1 MPPPLPIV
9 RTGLTGLVGMAIKII
24 VKKSASSNE
33 TQTLPE
39 NASEK
44 KVAKPPPAGHPG
56 PGTIT
61 PFIDK
66 ISVVLNVPQ
75 GAEAYDIHSSI
86 WAQLDDKEAFRRA
99 KKWGPFQVGVRL
111 PLQSVLKERKWPLLH
126 YRHGGQRALQFRAE
140 FSPVDLGPQGL
151 GEFHAQLM
159 SLVPD
164 GWGYFVEHGRVT
176 MIEVTVDLPNISV
189 DQFHLVPKQGPSSMA
204 WKANGQLE
212 TLVLGKAKGSQT
224 KVYDRGKK
232 RVALGQTWTGP
243 PTTRVERRLR
253 LNSPLAELGTL
264 ANPFASM
271 QMVAIPTGPPP
282 EEIKSA
288 YIWTL
293 FLDSVSV
300 RGLST
305 ALKLLPKGKRTM
317 YRQWLLA
324 HPTSWWQPADIWSKW
339 PTVLADLEIAGAHA
353 WH

>member
-1 MPPPLPIV
+1 MPRPLPLI
-9 RTGLTGLVGMAIKII
+9 RTGLTGSAGMAIKII
-24 VKKSASSNE
+24 KKSASSNE

-44 KVAKPPPAGHPG
+44 AAKPPPAGHPG

-66 ISVVLNVPQ
+66 ISVVLTVPQ
-75 GAEAYDIHSSI
+75 GEDAYAIHSSI
-86 WAQLDDKEAFRRA
+86 WAQLDDKAAFKRA
-99 KKWGPFQVGVRL
+99 KAWGPFQVGVRL
-111 PLQSVLKERKWPLLH
+111 PLPSVLKEKKWPLLH
-126 YRHGGQRALQFRAE
+126 YRHGEHQALQFRVE

-151 GEFHAQLM
+151 GEFHGQLI

-189 DQFHLVPKQGPSSMA
+189 GQFHLVPQQGPSSMV
-204 WKANGQLE
+204 WKVNGQLE
-212 TLVLGKAKGSQT
+212 TLVLGKAKGNQT

-232 RVALGQTWTGP
+232 RLALGQTWTAS

-253 LNSPLAELGTL
+253 LNVPLGELGML
-264 ANPFASM
+264 SNPFASM
-271 QMVAIPTGPPP
+271 QMVAIPTEPPP
-282 EEIKSA
+282 GEIKSA
-288 YIWTL
+288 YVWTL

-324 HPTSWWQPADIWSKW
+324 HPTSWWKPADIWSKW
-339 PTVLADLEIAGAHA
+339 PAVLADLEIADVHA